1 MVSEGEVAESERLIY
16 SASLV
21 LSAVILC
28 WCERQ
33 LIAPPLYI
41 NIQPVVDFLVS
52 KSAAKSAS
60 AYPYIILCPII
71 PWILFPYVIPCELF
85 PCLKMFQPHRGLLFC
100 IFDLFLI

>member
-1 MVSEGEVAESERLIY
+1 MLFGVSVSRDIFNFNKFLASLAESERLIY

-71 PWILFPYVIPCELF
+71 PWIFFPYVIP
-85 PCLKMFQPHRGLLFC
+85 
-100 IFDLFLI
+100 